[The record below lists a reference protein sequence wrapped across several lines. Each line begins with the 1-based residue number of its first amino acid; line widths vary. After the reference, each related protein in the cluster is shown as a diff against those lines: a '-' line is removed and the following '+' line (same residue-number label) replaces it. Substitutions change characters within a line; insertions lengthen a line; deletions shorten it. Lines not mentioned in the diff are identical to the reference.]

1 MKIMVNI
8 LISFYLIFGIVVG
21 GNPFSSIC
29 KSKISKLMPSC
40 CQAECKRDCCKSQDN
55 SCKCKISNSNTDHIP
70 LVISLNNLDA
80 KYKLLRTPNIENH
93 VCAPVYTN
101 ILVLF
106 SLNVPSLYNFQQAI
120 PLLI

>member
-1 MKIMVNI
+1 MKVMVNI
-8 LISFYLIFGIVVG
+8 IISFYLIFGVVLE
-21 GNPFSSIC
+21 GNSFTSVCTSQIT
-29 KSKISKLMPSC
+29 KLMS
-40 CQAECKRDCCKSQDN
+40 ACCKTEGKRACCRTQDDF
-55 SCKCKISNSNTDHIP
+55 CKCKISNSNTDHIP

>member
-1 MKIMVNI
+1 MKVMVNI
-8 LISFYLIFGIVVG
+8 IISFYLIFGVVLEG
-21 GNPFSSIC
+21 SSFT
-29 KSKISKLMPSC
+29 SV
-40 CQAECKRDCCKSQDN
+40 CKSQITKLMSACCKTEGKRACCRTQDDF
-55 SCKCKISNSNTDHIP
+55 CKCKISNSNTDHIP